1 MNVYYL
7 SDFYLNCYMLIS
19 DCFIDVAFVIDESG
33 SIRDSNVDGQPDNW
47 GLIIDFIKSVVR
59 GVNIGPTQSRAAAVN
74 FGNFKQTNK
83 QTLTKIYS
91 KEKHTNKN
99 VFKQTIISK
108 THKQR
113 HLQTDK

>member
-1 MNVYYL
+1 
-7 SDFYLNCYMLIS
+7 MLIS

-83 QTLTKIYS
+83 QTDRQKD
-91 KEKHTNKN
+91 
-99 VFKQTIISK
+99 KQTHIQTNIQK
-108 THKQR
+108 TNTR
-113 HLQTDK
+113 SLPY